1 MIETGAFVSSQSD
14 ALPLLDSSQSAALAD
29 EDSGPPVGEKSSTP
43 GVFHGWRVGVTTCA
57 IIAGVVFTVNLAVT
71 IWAATKF
78 GIQNGVGTIQD
89 GSCDKSR
96 SLSLWLHI
104 AINALSTLLL
114 SASNYTMQ
122 CLSSPTRD
130 EVDKAHAQG
139 IRLDI
144 GVPSMRNLRL
154 ISRNRII
161 LWWLLALSGIPLH
174 FLYNSAVFS
183 TLFVQEYS
191 VYAVSASLLDQS
203 PSSWPSLNMSDEHFN
218 LQHLQS
224 ASNWDRLDNQDC
236 IESYSQR
243 IMSDRADVLTVTN
256 GSNVFQRI
264 ADTYDIS
271 GYCFNCTSPYA
282 WICYDYQDDRNNRVK
297 GMNYSAIWCDPGT
310 MFEKNQVID
319 WTVSGEVNGTENHP
333 VQYCLSQPVQ
343 PRCKLQFSLII
354 LAIVISCNFTKSLCM
369 FGVSILS
376 SLPLM
381 WNPRAAFHRA
391 QIKPSHPFFR
401 SKFEMLT
408 LVWFRHSGIK
418 EHSRW

>member
-1 MIETGAFVSSQSD
+1 MSAQSD
-14 ALPLLDSSQSAALAD
+14 TLPLLHSSEFAAFAD
-29 EDSGPPVGEKSSTP
+29 EDSVDEDSGLPDGEKLSTP
-43 GVFHGWRVGVTTCA
+43 GVFHGWRVGVTICA
-57 IIAGVVFTVNLAVT
+57 ITAGAVFTVNLAVT

-78 GIQNGVGTIQD
+78 GIQKGVGTIQD
-89 GSCDKSR
+89 GNCAEIR

-104 AINALSTLLL
+104 AINGLSTLLL

-130 EVDKAHAQG
+130 EVDKAHRQG

-154 ISRNRII
+154 ISWNRII

-183 TLFVQEYS
+183 TLFVQDYT
-191 VYAVSASLLDQS
+191 VYAISASLLDQNL
-203 PSSWPSLNMSDEHFN
+203 SSWPGLDIDISDDNAPPFS
-218 LQHLQS
+218 LQHLQN
-224 ASNWDRLDNQDC
+224 ATNWDKLENQDC

-256 GSNVFQRI
+256 GSSVFQTI

-271 GYCFNCTSPYA
+271 GYCFNCASPYA

-297 GMNYSAIWCDPGT
+297 GMNYSAIWCDPHT
-310 MFEKNQVID
+310 MVDRKQAAG
-319 WTVSGEVNGTENHP
+319 WTVSREVNGTENHP
-333 VQYCLSQPVQ
+333 VQYCLSQPVH

-354 LAIVISCNFTKSLCM
+354 LAIVIGCNLMKSLCM
-369 FGVSILS
+369 FGVSIFS
-376 SLPLM
+376 SFPL
-381 WNPRAAFHRA
+381 
-391 QIKPSHPFFR
+391 I
-401 SKFEMLT
+401 
-408 LVWFRHSGIK
+408 
-418 EHSRW
+418 